1 MQKETFRETF
11 VFARHTERERD
22 KERDDHHD
30 VRGNFRKMLGSRL
43 IIIVNI
49 KIMKSPGKRVVRY
62 ALVNF
67 SFFFSSIYLRIQ
79 MTHCA

>member
-1 MQKETFRETF
+1 MQKETFRETL

-22 KERDDHHD
+22 KKRDDHHD

-49 KIMKSPGKRVVRY
+49 KIMKSPGKRVERY
-62 ALVNF
+62 SLVNF
-67 SFFFSSIYLRIQ
+67 SFFFSIYLRIQ
-79 MTHCA
+79 MSHCA